1 MKQKTTKAIVLK
13 RINYG
18 EADRILTVLTENEGL
33 LTLFAKGARRAK
45 SKLSGGLE
53 LFSVTDITYID
64 GRNDMKT
71 ITSTR
76 LAGHFQSI
84 VKDVDRTMAAY
95 DFMGLA
101 HTFSQHAEHSDYYG
115 LLVTGLKGLNDVDLD
130 KDITQ
135 CWFYMNILE
144 IFGSSLNTES
154 PLGQKSFS
162 ETDQYNFSYE
172 DMSFFEH
179 LGGEFTPSHIKFLRL
194 VSRSNE
200 PSRLRAIIGAGKLAN
215 DLTETLK
222 TAASMHKA

>member
-1 MKQKTTKAIVLK
+1 MKQKTTKAVVLK

-18 EADRILTVLTENEGL
+18 EADRILTVLSENDGL
-33 LTLFAKGARRAK
+33 ITMFAKGARRAK

-53 LFSVTDITYID
+53 LFSVTDLTYID
-64 GRNDMKT
+64 GRTDMKS

-76 LAGHFQSI
+76 LASHFQSI
-84 VKDVDRTMAAY
+84 VKDVDRTMVAY
-95 DFMGLA
+95 DFMGLTY
-101 HTFSQHAEHSDYYG
+101 TFSQHAQHSDYYG
-115 LLVTGLKGLNDVDLD
+115 LLVTGLNGLNNHQLD
-130 KDITQ
+130 INIVQ

-154 PLGQKSFS
+154 PLERKNFS
-162 ETDQYNFSYE
+162 ETAQYNFSYD

-179 LGGEFTPSHIKFLRL
+179 PGGEFAPTHIKFLRL

-200 PSRLRAIIGAGKLAN
+200 PSMLQTIIGAGELSH
-215 DLTETLK
+215 DLVELLK